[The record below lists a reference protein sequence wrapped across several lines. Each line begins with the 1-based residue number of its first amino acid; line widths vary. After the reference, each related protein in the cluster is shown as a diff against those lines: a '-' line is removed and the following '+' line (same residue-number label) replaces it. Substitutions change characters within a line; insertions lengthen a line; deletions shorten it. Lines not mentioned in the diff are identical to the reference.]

1 IERRLLMTL
10 KGSIIASAVAG
21 LFAISAAP
29 AFAGEEKDTDQVK
42 CGGVNSCK
50 GSGSCG
56 GADHGCAGKNA
67 CKGQGWSEMSRKDC
81 AAKGGKVVADGAE
94 KKDDKKK

>member
-1 IERRLLMTL
+1 MTL
-10 KGSIIASAVAG
+10 KGSLIASAVAG

-50 GSGSCG
+50 GTGACG

-67 CKGQGWSEMSRKDC
+67 CKGQGWTKTTRKECKD
-81 AAKGGKVVADGAE
+81 KGGKVIAAADE
-94 KKDDKKK
+94 KKDEKKK

>member
-1 IERRLLMTL
+1 MTL
-10 KGSIIASAVAG
+10 KGSLIASAVAG
-21 LFAISAAP
+21 LFAMGATS

-50 GSGSCG
+50 GSGACG

-67 CKGQGWSEMSRKDC
+67 CKGQGWTKVSRKECKD
-81 AAKGGKVVADGAE
+81 KGGKVIAATDE
-94 KKDDKKK
+94 KKDEKKK

>member
-1 IERRLLMTL
+1 MTF
-10 KGSIIASAVAG
+10 KGSLIASAVAG
-21 LFAISAAP
+21 LFAIAAAP

-42 CGGVNSCK
+42 CGGINSCK

-67 CKGQGWSEMSRKDC
+67 CKGQGWTKTSRKECKD
-81 AAKGGKVVADGAE
+81 KGGKVIAAEE
-94 KKDDKKK
+94 KKDDTKKK